1 MRLFCKASIPKSD
14 TQNKHWNY
22 SYKNRCRKTGAKTA
36 WREELLQRGHC
47 VSSLG
52 HMSDLSSTQTQPWGH
67 LLICVPAL
75 PSLPTA
81 IQIYGFMRCSLQLV
95 DRGGRELSRVYT
107 QLVYWGWTAALLL
120 SPSGVAPKAGREE
133 KSSQVKHLEHYI
145 LLTTFPKVKM
155 A

>member
-1 MRLFCKASIPKSD
+1 M
-14 TQNKHWNY
+14 
-22 SYKNRCRKTGAKTA
+22 
-36 WREELLQRGHC
+36 
-47 VSSLG
+47 SSLG

-81 IQIYGFMRCSLQLV
+81 IQIHGFMGCSLQLV

-133 KSSQVKHLEHYI
+133 KSSQVKNLEHYI
-145 LLTTFPKVKM
+145 LLTSFPKVKM